1 MKISSQKELQI
12 SQEHK
17 NLFTQRA
24 AIKYHK
30 NFFKKRI
37 LCGKTI
43 DQEELENF
51 PNANMTWFVL
61 IMGKY

>member
-1 MKISSQKELQI
+1 MKISSHKELQI
-12 SQEHK
+12 SQE
-17 NLFTQRA
+17 
-24 AIKYHK
+24 
-30 NFFKKRI
+30 FFKKRI

-43 DQEELENF
+43 DEELENL